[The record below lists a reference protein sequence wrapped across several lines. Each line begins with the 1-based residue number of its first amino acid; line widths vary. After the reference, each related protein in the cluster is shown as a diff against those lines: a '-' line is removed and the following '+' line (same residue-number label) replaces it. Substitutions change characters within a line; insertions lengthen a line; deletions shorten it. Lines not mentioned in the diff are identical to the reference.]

1 MATPKKTEQGT
12 WRIQIEVRG
21 VRDSS
26 TQPTKRDALEWAAKR
41 TTELKAMAT
50 GKGGTV
56 KTLEQALDRYAEEVS
71 PTKRGEAKE
80 IIRLE
85 AFKRQAL
92 PVKRKLSELTTAD
105 LVDWRNSRLKVNA
118 RGSVLRDMTL
128 LGSVLETARKEW
140 QWIQV
145 NPMREVTRPAN
156 PDHRNRLITG
166 PEVRQMLRALGYGV
180 PVRSVSQAV
189 AAAFLMALSTG
200 MRAGELCGL
209 RWVDVKGDFVHLP
222 MTKNGASRDVPLS
235 AVGQKLLERMKGW
248 DEDLVFGIKSQTLD
262 ALFRKA
268 RGKAKLD
275 GFTFHDSR
283 HTAATRLAQ
292 RLHVLDLC
300 KVFGWKNPAM
310 AAVYYNESASSIAK
324 RL

>member
-26 TQPTKRDALEWAAKR
+26 TQPTKRDALEWAARR
-41 TTELKAMAT
+41 TTEIKAMAG

-56 KTLEQALDRYAEEVS
+56 KTLRQAFDKYAEEVS
-71 PTKRGEAKE
+71 PKKRGESKE

-92 PVKRKLSELTTAD
+92 PIDRKLSELTTPD
-105 LVDWRNSRLKVNA
+105 LVTWRDSRLKINA

-140 QWIQV
+140 KWIEV
-145 NPMREVTRPAN
+145 NPMRDVTRPEN
-156 PDHRNRLITG
+156 PDHRERLITG
-166 PEVRQMLRALGYGV
+166 PETRRMLRALGYGF
-180 PVRSVSQAV
+180 PIRTVSQAV
-189 AAAFLMALSTG
+189 AACFLMALSTG

-209 RWVDVKGDFVHLP
+209 RWVDVKGNFVRLP
-222 MTKNGASRDVPLS
+222 MTKNGTARDVPLS
-235 AVGQKLLERMKGW
+235 KTARRLLERMKGW
-248 DEDLVFGIKSQTLD
+248 DKDLVFGIKSQTLD

-268 RGKAKLD
+268 REKAGLA

-283 HTAATRLAQ
+283 HTAATRIAQ
-292 RLHVLDLC
+292 KLHVLDLC
-300 KVFGWKNPAM
+300 KVFGWKNPKQAG
-310 AAVYYNESASSIAK
+310 VYYNESASNIAK

>member
-41 TTELKAMAT
+41 TTEIKAMAA
-50 GKGGTV
+50 GKGGSV
-56 KTLEQALDRYAEEVS
+56 KTLRQALVKYAEEVS
-71 PTKRGEAKE
+71 PKKRGEAKE

-92 PVKRKLSELTTAD
+92 PLDRKLSELTTPH
-105 LVDWRNSRLKVNA
+105 LVDWRDSRLKINA

-140 QWIQV
+140 KWIEV
-145 NPMREVTRPAN
+145 NPMRDVTRPEN
-156 PDHRNRLITG
+156 PDHRERLITG
-166 PEVRQMLRALGYGV
+166 AEIRAMLRTLGYGF

-189 AAAFLMALSTG
+189 AACFLMALSTG

-209 RWVDVKGDFVHLP
+209 TWGDVKGDFVRLP
-222 MTKNGASRDVPLS
+222 MTKNGSARDVPLS
-235 AVGQKLLERMKGW
+235 KFAQRLLERMKGW
-248 DEDLVFGIKSQTLD
+248 DKDLVFGIKSQTLD

-268 RGKAKLD
+268 RDKAGLE

-283 HTAATRLAQ
+283 HTAATRIAQ
-292 RLHVLDLC
+292 KLHVLDLC
-300 KVFGWKNPAM
+300 KVFGWKNPKQ
-310 AAVYYNESASSIAK
+310 AAVYYNESASNIAK

>member
-26 TQPTKRDALEWAAKR
+26 TQPTKRDALEWAARR
-41 TTELKAMAT
+41 TTEIKAMAG

-56 KTLEQALDRYAEEVS
+56 KTLRQALDKYAEEVS
-71 PTKRGEAKE
+71 PKKRGESKE

-92 PVKRKLSELTTAD
+92 PIDRKLSDLTTPD
-105 LVDWRNSRLKVNA
+105 LVTWRDSRLKINA

-140 QWIQV
+140 KWIEV
-145 NPMREVTRPAN
+145 NPMRDVTRPEN
-156 PDHRNRLITG
+156 PDHRERLITG
-166 PEVRQMLRALGYGV
+166 PETRRMFRALGYGF
-180 PVRSVSQAV
+180 PIRTVSQAV
-189 AAAFLMALSTG
+189 AACFLMALSTG

-209 RWVDVKGDFVHLP
+209 RWVDVKGDFVRLP
-222 MTKNGASRDVPLS
+222 MTKNGSPRDVPLS
-235 AVGQKLLERMKGW
+235 KSAQRLLERMKGW
-248 DEDLVFGIKSQTLD
+248 DDDLVFGIKSQTLD

-268 RGKAKLD
+268 RDKAGLA

-283 HTAATRLAQ
+283 HTAATRIAQ
-292 RLHVLDLC
+292 KLHVLDLC
-300 KVFGWKNPAM
+300 KVFGWKNPKQ
-310 AAVYYNESASSIAK
+310 AAVYYNESASNIAK

>member
-26 TQPTKRDALEWAAKR
+26 TQPTKRDALEWAARR
-41 TTELKAMAT
+41 TTEIKAMAG

-56 KTLEQALDRYAEEVS
+56 KTLRQALDKYAEEVS
-71 PTKRGEAKE
+71 PKKRGESKE

-92 PVKRKLSELTTAD
+92 PIDRKLSELTTPD
-105 LVDWRNSRLKVNA
+105 LVTWRDSRLKINA

-140 QWIQV
+140 KWIEV
-145 NPMREVTRPAN
+145 NPMRDVTRPEN
-156 PDHRNRLITG
+156 PDHRERLITG
-166 PEVRQMLRALGYGV
+166 PETRRMLRALGYGF
-180 PVRSVSQAV
+180 PVRTVSQAV
-189 AAAFLMALSTG
+189 AACFLMALSTG

-209 RWVDVKGDFVHLP
+209 RWVDVKGDFVRLP
-222 MTKNGASRDVPLS
+222 MTKNGSPRDVPLS
-235 AVGQKLLERMKGW
+235 KPAHRLLERMKGW
-248 DEDLVFGIKSQTLD
+248 DKDLVFGIKSQTLD

-268 RGKAKLD
+268 RDKAGLS
-275 GFTFHDSR
+275 GFTLHDSR
-283 HTAATRLAQ
+283 HTAATRIAQ
-292 RLHVLDLC
+292 KLHVLDLC
-300 KVFGWKNPAM
+300 KVFGWKNPKQ
-310 AAVYYNESASSIAK
+310 AAVYYNESASNIAK